1 MTDEEI
7 LKKLEDA
14 FNHLSKEL
22 NSIVVPFDSL
32 VLKAGLD
39 KTQTLKYEQIL
50 KSSGLFKLDHK
61 DDGIL
66 VNRKNF
72 KPMEKT
78 MTTLKKTTNNKV
90 KLHDR
95 IKALRDALSEGLY
108 EKETA
113 VRLALL
119 TAIAGE
125 SIFFL
130 GEPGCAKSM
139 IARRVVQA
147 FKADGN
153 EGIKYFETLLNAYT
167 TPDEVFGNVSLK
179 GLNGELPD
187 CKDKEVYR
195 RLTEGMLP
203 EADIAF
209 LDEIWKAN
217 STILNSLLTIVNERK
232 YHNGNKVENVPLKA
246 LFAASNELPAKGQ
259 GLEALYD
266 RLVLRLLV
274 SFIEDEDKF
283 FDMVESPSSS
293 EFELSEDIKKLQITN
308 AELKEWKSE
317 IDKVSLSEA
326 AKSVIS
332 AVRKEFAVRNGAMSE
347 DDKQNGEMFEVGDRR
362 WKKIVHILKTSAFL
376 NDRAEVDLMDC
387 QLIEYCIWN
396 TEKQQKTARE
406 IVEKCIQQ
414 NGLDCD
420 TAIDEIKEQIEEFD
434 SVITKRF
441 FIEAPDKPLEY
452 KMADGKIAYKF
463 KRNHDVS
470 FADRNVVATYING
483 DYTWKGYNDRQGM
496 LYDSNKNPL
505 GSSANFSF
513 SSFKIEQDT
522 VSWTDFWR
530 NWNAYRD
537 SSYSM
542 KIETTTGGFQKD
554 PYLFAPDKENNLHAI
569 QNEVD
574 QSNYQPITDLIFSE
588 IKKLDNFAK
597 EQTAPYRANL
607 FADQHYCDVIMNTV
621 TEAKRDL
628 QNAQVDL
635 DKKRSRYQD

>member
-266 RLVLRLLV
+266 RLVLRLIV

-326 AKSVIS
+326 AKFVIF
-332 AVRKEFAVRNGAMSE
+332 AVRKEFAVRNESMSE
-347 DDKQNGEMFEVGDRR
+347 DDKRNGELFEVGDRR

-396 TEKQQKTARE
+396 TEKQQKVARE

-420 TAIDEIKEQIEEFD
+420 TAIDEIKEQIEDFD
-434 SVITKRF
+434 AYITDNFYIDNPDFKKIVKETIDGEEYYKIDYDDNTKR
-441 FIEAPDKPLEY
+441 
-452 KMADGKIAYKF
+452 
-463 KRNHDVS
+463 
-470 FADRNVVATYING
+470 
-483 DYTWKGYNDRQGM
+483 
-496 LYDSNKNPL
+496 
-505 GSSANFSF
+505 
-513 SSFKIEQDT
+513 
-522 VSWTDFWR
+522 
-530 NWNAYRD
+530 
-537 SSYSM
+537 
-542 KIETTTGGFQKD
+542 
-554 PYLFAPDKENNLHAI
+554 
-569 QNEVD
+569 
-574 QSNYQPITDLIFSE
+574 
-588 IKKLDNFAK
+588 
-597 EQTAPYRANL
+597 
-607 FADQHYCDVIMNTV
+607 
-621 TEAKRDL
+621 
-628 QNAQVDL
+628 
-635 DKKRSRYQD
+635 